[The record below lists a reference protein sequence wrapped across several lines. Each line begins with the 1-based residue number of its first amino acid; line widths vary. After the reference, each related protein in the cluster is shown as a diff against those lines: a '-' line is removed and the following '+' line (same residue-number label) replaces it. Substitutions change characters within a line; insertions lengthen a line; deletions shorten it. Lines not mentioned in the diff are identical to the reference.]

1 MTDAHARTAQAPHSP
16 HSGDP
21 EAPRAVRPDEDDRD
35 LNIPA
40 ILWTTA
46 GGIAITLLSVVA
58 MWVMFKGFVK
68 FDDRQAPP
76 PPPMSEAMRQTA
88 PPEPRLQAAPAEDLT
103 AMRREEARLLEHAGW
118 IDRARGTVRVP
129 IDVAIDVLAERGLPK
144 VTTPPLAELAAK
156 GSTAASGRPPTDQSS
171 PGTLLIPPGMGV
183 GSLGPPSAGAGQQAG
198 AAEMDRAERAGA
210 PAAGANAT
218 SAATPRLPGAPRPPR
233 TPSQPPPPPGG
244 LP

>member
-1 MTDAHARTAQAPHSP
+1 MTDAHARPA

-21 EAPRAVRPDEDDRD
+21 AAPRPVRPDEDDRD

-46 GGIAITLLSVVA
+46 GVIAITLLSVVA
-58 MWVMFKGFVK
+58 MWAMFKGFVK
-68 FDDRQAPP
+68 FDERGAPP
-76 PPPMSEAMRQTA
+76 PPPMSETMRQTA
-88 PPEPRLQAAPAEDLT
+88 PPEPRLQAAPAEDMT
-103 AMRREEARLLEHAGW
+103 AMRREDARLLEHAGW
-118 IDRARGTVRVP
+118 IDHARGTVRVP

-144 VTTPPLAELAAK
+144 VTTPPLADMVAH
-156 GSTAASGRPPTDQSS
+156 GSTAGSGRPPTDQPS

-183 GSLGPPSAGAGQQAG
+183 GSIGPPSAGAGQQAG
-198 AAEMDRAERAGA
+198 AAEMGQAEAAGA
-210 PAAGANAT
+210 PAAGVNAT
-218 SAATPRLPGAPRPPR
+218 SPPASTSRPPGTPRPPQ